1 MNGVSSGF
9 EPQRRQPVT
18 IDTLAAR
25 VRNSEKSNVANQAE
39 GGNKRSMEAQLRIA
53 FFGMAGL
60 TMLVATLAVV
70 SATTLSAKIKE
81 LGQNRLP
88 SVDGLWKIN
97 EGQTQVLASDNAI
110 LSPGGTSTNRLQELR
125 RIDGAWKQINAGFQ
139 QYEAADSSPEES
151 RLYAE
156 FKTKWAGWEN
166 AHKEV
171 LRAVSNLGNQDFP
184 ALNSPQGQAIFR
196 VSERELPE
204 FNAATDAI
212 TKVIDINYRQGRQS
226 AQDGD
231 EAARS
236 AIFWSIVSL
245 IAAPALGL
253 FASNYFT
260 RTIAKPLGARI
271 ADVVAVA
278 ENVAGG
284 DLSSNIP
291 NSDSGDELGK
301 LQNSIHVMVNNLS
314 GLVKQIQ
321 SSGVQITTST
331 TEIAA
336 SGKQLQATVAEQLA
350 STNEVTAT
358 AQQIA
363 ATSKNVVRAMDEV
376 KVQAVETADS
386 ASHSQQNLDQ
396 MEKVMREL
404 VSATAAITSKLD
416 VMHEKANNI
425 NTVVT
430 TITKVADQTN
440 LLSLNAAIEAEK
452 AGEYGTGFAVVARE
466 IRRLADQTAVATL
479 EIEQMV
485 KEMQGA
491 VSIGV
496 MEMDHF
502 SKTVTSAVDDVVR
515 ISDQV
520 EGVIEQVKGLTPKFE
535 MVGLSIEEQ
544 SLGAQQISEAMQQLS
559 DGSQQTSDALRES
572 NRALEVLDDSTQLL
586 RSEIARFHI
595 GHVAS

>member
-1 MNGVSSGF
+1 VASDVSGAKK
-9 EPQRRQPVT
+9 Q
-18 IDTLAAR
+18 
-25 VRNSEKSNVANQAE
+25 
-39 GGNKRSMEAQLRIA
+39 SMESQLRLA
-53 FFGMAGL
+53 FLGMGGL
-60 TMLVATLAVV
+60 AMVVALLGLR
-70 SATTLSAKIKE
+70 TTASLSNSIKE
-81 LGQNRLP
+81 LGENRLP

-97 EGQTQVLASDNAI
+97 EGQTQIQSSENAI
-110 LSPGGTSTNRLQELR
+110 LTPGATAAERQQQLR
-125 RIDGAWKQINAGFQ
+125 RIDGAWKQINAGFK
-139 QYEAADSSPEES
+139 QYEATGSTPEEQ
-151 RLYAE
+151 RIYAE
-156 FKTKWAGWEN
+156 FKQSWADWE
-166 AHKEV
+166 ASHKEL
-171 LRAVSNLGNQDFP
+171 LRAVSSLGNAPFP
-184 ALNSPQGQAIFR
+184 EANSPQGRAIFA
-196 VSERELPE
+196 VAQEEVNTFST
-204 FNAATDAI
+204 ATDNVV
-212 TKVIDINYRQGRQS
+212 KVIDLNYKIGT
-226 AQDGD
+226 
-231 EAARS
+231 EAALRGEQDS
-236 AIFWSIVSL
+236 KTSLFWSIVAL
-245 IAAPALGL
+245 VAAPTIGW

-271 ADVVAVA
+271 TEVVSVA

-284 DLSSNIP
+284 DLTRNLP
-291 NSDSGDELGK
+291 DTQDADELGK
-301 LQNSIHVMVNNLS
+301 LQNAIHVMVENLS
-314 GLVKQIQ
+314 LLVRQIQ

-336 SGKQLQATVAEQLA
+336 SGKQLEATVAEQLA

-363 ATSKNVVRAMDEV
+363 ATSMSVVRAMDDV
-376 KVQAVETADS
+376 KGQAVETANS
-386 ASHSQQNLDQ
+386 ASHSQQDLDQ
-396 MEKVMREL
+396 METVMRDL
-404 VSATAAITSKLD
+404 VTATAAITSKLD

-502 SKTVTSAVDDVVR
+502 SKTVTSAVEDVVR

-520 EGVIEQVKGLTPKFE
+520 ELVIEQVKGLTPKFE
-535 MVGLSIEEQ
+535 MVGQSIEEQ
-544 SLGAQQISEAMQQLS
+544 SQGAQQISEAMQQLS
-559 DGSQQTSDALRES
+559 QGSQQTSDALRES
-572 NRALEVLDDSTQLL
+572 NRALEALDESTQAM
-586 RSEIARFHI
+586 RTEISRF
-595 GHVAS
+595 HVAS

>member
-1 MNGVSSGF
+1 
-9 EPQRRQPVT
+9 
-18 IDTLAAR
+18 
-25 VRNSEKSNVANQAE
+25 
-39 GGNKRSMEAQLRIA
+39 MESQLRLA
-53 FFGMAGL
+53 FLGMGGL
-60 TMLVATLAVV
+60 AMLVAALAVV
-70 SATTLSAKIKE
+70 SASTLSGKIKE

-88 SVDGLWKIN
+88 SVDGLWRIN
-97 EGQTQVLASDNAI
+97 EGQTQVQASENAI
-110 LSPGGTSTNRLQELR
+110 LTPGAGAVERQQELR

-139 QYEAADSSPEES
+139 QYEATGSTPEEA
-151 RLYAE
+151 RLYAD
-156 FKTKWAGWEN
+156 FKTRWAAWEN
-166 AHKEV
+166 SHKDL
-171 LRAVSNLGNQDFP
+171 LRAVSSLGNEPFP
-184 ALNSPQGQAIFR
+184 AINTPKGQGIFR
-196 VSERELPE
+196 VSERKVPD
-204 FNAATDAI
+204 FNSATEAI
-212 TKVIDINYRQGRQS
+212 TKVIDLNYKLGEDAAVS
-226 AQDGD
+226 GD
-231 EAARS
+231 ESSRTAV
-236 AIFWSIVSL
+236 FWSIVAL
-245 IAAPALGL
+245 VAAPSIGF

-271 ADVVAVA
+271 ADVVDVA

-284 DLSSNIP
+284 DLTRNI
-291 NSDSGDELGK
+291 SDTEAADELGK

-314 GLVKQIQ
+314 GLVRQIQ
-321 SSGVQITTST
+321 SSGIQITTST

-363 ATSKNVVRAMDEV
+363 ATSKNVVRAMDDV
-376 KVQAVETADS
+376 KAQAVETADS
-386 ASHSQQNLDQ
+386 AAHSQQDLDQ

-404 VSATAAITSKLD
+404 VTATAAITSKLD

-535 MVGLSIEEQ
+535 MVGQSIEEQ
-544 SLGAQQISEAMQQLS
+544 SQGAQQISEAMQQLS
-559 DGSQQTSDALRES
+559 EGSQQTSDALRES
-572 NRALEVLDDSTQLL
+572 NRALEVLDDSTQTL
-586 RSEIARFHI
+586 RSEIARFH
-595 GHVAS
+595 VRS

>member
-1 MNGVSSGF
+1 MES
-9 EPQRRQPVT
+9 RLR
-18 IDTLAAR
+18 LAFLGM
-25 VRNSEKSNVANQAE
+25 
-39 GGNKRSMEAQLRIA
+39 GGLA
-53 FFGMAGL
+53 
-60 TMLVATLAVV
+60 MLVAALAVV
-70 SATTLSAKIKE
+70 SASTLSGKIKE
-81 LGQNRLP
+81 LAQNRLP
-88 SVDGLWKIN
+88 SVDALWRIH
-97 EGQTQVLASDNAI
+97 EGQTQVQASEKAI
-110 LSPGGTSTNRLQELR
+110 LTPGAGAAERRQELR
-125 RIDGAWKQINAGFQ
+125 RIDVAWQQINAGFQ
-139 QYEAADSSPEES
+139 KYETTDSSPEEE
-151 RLYAE
+151 RLYADL
-156 FKTKWAGWEN
+156 KPKWASWEN
-166 AHKEV
+166 DHKD
-171 LRAVSNLGNQDFP
+171 LLQAVSSLGNQAFP
-184 ALNSPQGQAIFR
+184 AANTPKGQVIYQ
-196 VSERELPE
+196 VWEREVPD
-204 FNAATDAI
+204 FKSASDAI
-212 TKVIDINYRQGRQS
+212 EKLIEYNNRNG
-226 AQDGD
+226 
-231 EAARS
+231 EAEAISGKDSSRT
-236 AIFWSIVSL
+236 AIFWSVVAL
-245 IAAPALGL
+245 IAAPAIG
-253 FASNYFT
+253 FFGSNYFI
-260 RTIAKPLGARI
+260 RTIARPLGARI
-271 ADVVAVA
+271 ADVVDVA

-284 DLSSNIP
+284 DLTRNIP
-291 NSDSGDELGK
+291 DTESADELGK

-314 GLVKQIQ
+314 GLVRQIQ
-321 SSGVQITTST
+321 SSGIQITTST

-363 ATSKNVVRAMDEV
+363 ATSKNVVRAMDDV
-376 KVQAVETADS
+376 KLQAVETADA
-386 ASHSQQNLDQ
+386 ASHSQQDLDQ

-404 VSATAAITSKLD
+404 VIATAAITSKLD

-502 SKTVTSAVDDVVR
+502 SKTVTSAVDDVAR

-535 MVGLSIEEQ
+535 MVCQSIEEQ
-544 SLGAQQISEAMQQLS
+544 SQGAQQISEAMQQLS
-559 DGSQQTSDALRES
+559 EGSQQTSDALRES
-572 NRALEVLDDSTQLL
+572 NLALELLDDCTQTL
-586 RSEIARFHI
+586 RSEIASFH
-595 GHVAS
+595 V

>member
-1 MNGVSSGF
+1 
-9 EPQRRQPVT
+9 
-18 IDTLAAR
+18 
-25 VRNSEKSNVANQAE
+25 
-39 GGNKRSMEAQLRIA
+39 MESQLRLA
-53 FFGMAGL
+53 FLGMGGL
-60 TMLVATLAVV
+60 AMLVAALGVV
-70 SATTLSAKIKE
+70 SATTLAGKIKE

-88 SVDGLWKIN
+88 SVDGLWKVH
-97 EGQTQVLASDNAI
+97 EGQTQVQASENAI
-110 LSPGGTSTNRLQELR
+110 LTPGAGPIERRQELR
-125 RIDGAWKQINAGFQ
+125 RIDSAWQQINAGFQ
-139 QYEAADSSPEES
+139 KYETTDSTPEEE

-156 FKTKWAGWEN
+156 FKPKWAAWQN
-166 AHKEV
+166 DHKE
-171 LRAVSNLGNQDFP
+171 LLQALSSLGNQTFP
-184 ALNSPQGQAIFR
+184 AANTPKGQVIFQ
-196 VSERELPE
+196 VWEREMPN
-204 FNAATDAI
+204 FKSSTDAI
-212 TKVIDINYRQGRQS
+212 SKLIDFNNRNGE
-226 AQDGD
+226 
-231 EAARS
+231 EAAKSGKESSQS
-236 AIFWSIVSL
+236 AIFWSIVAL
-245 IAAPALGL
+245 IAAPAIGF
-253 FASNYFT
+253 FASNYFI
-260 RTIAKPLGARI
+260 RTIAKPLGSRI
-271 ADVVAVA
+271 ADVVDVA

-284 DLSSNIP
+284 NLTQNIQDTE
-291 NSDSGDELGK
+291 SADELGK

-314 GLVKQIQ
+314 GLVSQIQ
-321 SSGVQITTST
+321 SSGIQITTST

-336 SGKQLQATVAEQLA
+336 ASKQLQATMAEQLA

-363 ATSKNVVRAMDEV
+363 ATSRNVVRAMDEV

-386 ASHSQQNLDQ
+386 AAHSQQNLDQ
-396 MEKVMREL
+396 MERVMREL
-404 VSATAAITSKLD
+404 VTATATITSKLD

-485 KEMQGA
+485 KEMQRA

-520 EGVIEQVKGLTPKFE
+520 EGVIEQVKGLSPKFE
-535 MVGLSIEEQ
+535 MVGQSIEEQ
-544 SLGAQQISEAMQQLS
+544 SQGAQQISEAMQQLS
-559 DGSQQTSDALRES
+559 EGSQQTSDALRES
-572 NRALEVLDDSTQLL
+572 NRALEVLDDSTQSL
-586 RSEIARFHI
+586 RSEIARFH
-595 GHVAS
+595 VRS

>member
-1 MNGVSSGF
+1 MES
-9 EPQRRQPVT
+9 RLR
-18 IDTLAAR
+18 LAFLGM
-25 VRNSEKSNVANQAE
+25 
-39 GGNKRSMEAQLRIA
+39 GGLA
-53 FFGMAGL
+53 
-60 TMLVATLAVV
+60 MLVAALSVV
-70 SATTLSAKIKE
+70 SASTLSGKIKE
-81 LGQNRLP
+81 LAQNRLP
-88 SVDGLWKIN
+88 SVDALWRIH
-97 EGQTQVLASDNAI
+97 EGQTQVQASEHAI
-110 LSPGGTSTNRLQELR
+110 LTPGAGAAERRQELR
-125 RIDGAWKQINAGFQ
+125 RIDVAWQQINAGFQ
-139 QYEAADSSPEES
+139 KYETTDSSPEEE
-151 RLYAE
+151 RLYADL
-156 FKTKWAGWEN
+156 KPKWASWEN
-166 AHKEV
+166 DHKD
-171 LRAVSNLGNQDFP
+171 LLQAVSSLGNQNFP
-184 ALNSPQGQAIFR
+184 AVNTPKGQVIYQ
-196 VSERELPE
+196 VWEREVPD
-204 FNAATDAI
+204 FKSASVAI
-212 TKVIDINYRQGRQS
+212 DKLIDYNNR
-226 AQDGD
+226 DG
-231 EAARS
+231 EAEADSGKESSRT
-236 AIFWSIVSL
+236 AIFWSVVAL
-245 IAAPALGL
+245 IAAPAIG
-253 FASNYFT
+253 FFGSNYFI
-260 RTIAKPLGARI
+260 RTIARPLGARI
-271 ADVVAVA
+271 ADVVDVA

-284 DLSSNIP
+284 DLTRNIP
-291 NSDSGDELGK
+291 DTESADELGK

-314 GLVKQIQ
+314 GLVRQIQ
-321 SSGVQITTST
+321 SSGIQITTST

-363 ATSKNVVRAMDEV
+363 ATSKNVVRAMDDV
-376 KVQAVETADS
+376 KLQAVETADA
-386 ASHSQQNLDQ
+386 ASHSQQDLDQ

-404 VSATAAITSKLD
+404 VIATAAITSKLD

-502 SKTVTSAVDDVVR
+502 SKTVTSAVDDVAR

-535 MVGLSIEEQ
+535 MVCQSIEEQ
-544 SLGAQQISEAMQQLS
+544 SQGAQQISEAMQQLS
-559 DGSQQTSDALRES
+559 EGSQQTSDALRES
-572 NRALEVLDDSTQLL
+572 NLALELLDDCTQTL
-586 RSEIARFHI
+586 RSEIASFH
-595 GHVAS
+595 V

>member
-1 MNGVSSGF
+1 MSDASGAKK
-9 EPQRRQPVT
+9 Q
-18 IDTLAAR
+18 
-25 VRNSEKSNVANQAE
+25 
-39 GGNKRSMEAQLRIA
+39 SMENQLKLA
-53 FFGMAGL
+53 FLGMGGL
-60 TMLVATLAVV
+60 AMLVALLGLR
-70 SATTLSAKIKE
+70 TTASLSGRINE
-81 LGQNRLP
+81 LGSQYLP

-97 EGQTQVLASDNAI
+97 EGQTQVQASENAI
-110 LSPGGTSTNRLQELR
+110 VTPGGTAAERQQQLR
-125 RIDGAWKQINAGFQ
+125 RIDGAWKQINAGLKE
-139 QYEAADSSPEES
+139 YEATPSSPEEQ

-156 FKTKWAGWEN
+156 FKQSWATWE
-166 AHKEV
+166 ASHKEV
-171 LRAVSNLGNQDFP
+171 LRAVSTLGNATFP
-184 ALNSPQGQAIFR
+184 AINTPQGKAIFSLAAEE
-196 VSERELPE
+196 VNS
-204 FNAATDAI
+204 FNTATDDLV
-212 TKVIDINYRQGRQS
+212 KVIDHNTKAAEEATAAGE
-226 AQDGD
+226 QDS
-231 EAARS
+231 RS
-236 AIFWSIVSL
+236 SLFWSIVAL
-245 IAAPALGL
+245 VAAPSIGL
-253 FASNYFT
+253 FAANYFT

-271 ADVVAVA
+271 TDVVTVA
-278 ENVAGG
+278 EKVADG
-284 DLSSNIP
+284 DLTRNLP
-291 NSDSGDELGK
+291 DTEDGDELGK
-301 LQNSIHVMVNNLS
+301 LQNAIHVMVDNL
-314 GLVKQIQ
+314 GALVRQIQ
-321 SSGVQITTST
+321 TSGIQITTST

-336 SGKQLQATVAEQLA
+336 SGKQLEATVAEQLA

-376 KVQAVETADS
+376 KGQATDTADA
-386 ASHSQQNLDQ
+386 ASHSQQDLDQ
-396 MEKVMREL
+396 MEKVMRDL

-485 KEMQGA
+485 KEMQSA

-520 EGVIEQVKGLTPKFE
+520 ELVIDQVKGLTPRFE
-535 MVGLSIEEQ
+535 MVGQSIEEQ
-544 SLGAQQISEAMQQLS
+544 SQGAQQISEAMQQLS
-559 DGSQQTSDALRES
+559 QGSQQTSDALRES
-572 NRALEVLDDSTQLL
+572 NRALEILDESTQAL
-586 RSEIARFHI
+586 RTEISRF
-595 GHVAS
+595 HVAS